1 MAFPY
6 LTRQPKKREHI
17 VAIDLGAHATKG
29 VYLHNKG
36 RYCLAQY
43 SIQETPVSERGV
55 SKEVLADLIK
65 KVVAELGA
73 RTRQVTLVMNV
84 GDSML
89 KQIEMPMVPVNDMRM
104 MLKLNSKNYLQQD
117 LPDHVFDCFVLPNY
131 TASTGTESKD
141 APKSQLKAKVMVGGA
156 RRQLVDDYQAAIK
169 AAGMVP
175 DQIVP
180 NLIGATNAFELAEP
194 EAFQKEVVAVVDLGF
209 KHSTISIL
217 SAGELM
223 LNRVV
228 GLGGDK
234 LTSGLAEVMNT
245 SYAEAEGIK
254 VGMPQEVES
263 ALLPLL
269 TPLGRELRISID
281 FFEHKQERTVS
292 QVYVSGG
299 AARSEFI
306 MQALQ
311 NEMMIPCKSWNPVSF
326 LELTL
331 PADKLAEIERVS
343 SQLAVAVGAA
353 ISCF

>member
-1 MAFPY
+1 
-6 LTRQPKKREHI
+6 
-17 VAIDLGAHATKG
+17 
-29 VYLHNKG
+29 
-36 RYCLAQY
+36 
-43 SIQETPVSERGV
+43 
-55 SKEVLADLIK
+55 
-65 KVVAELGA
+65 
-73 RTRQVTLVMNV
+73 
-84 GDSML
+84 
-89 KQIEMPMVPVNDMRM
+89 
-104 MLKLNSKNYLQQD
+104 
-117 LPDHVFDCFVLPNY
+117 
-131 TASTGTESKD
+131 
-141 APKSQLKAKVMVGGA
+141 
-156 RRQLVDDYQAAIK
+156 
-169 AAGMVP
+169 MVP